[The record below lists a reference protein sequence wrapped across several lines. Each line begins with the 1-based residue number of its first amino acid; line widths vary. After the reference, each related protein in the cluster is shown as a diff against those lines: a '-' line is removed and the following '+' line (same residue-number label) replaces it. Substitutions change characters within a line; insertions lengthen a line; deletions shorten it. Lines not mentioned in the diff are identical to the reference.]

1 MVSSRQ
7 GPKSCAKNTALDAWA
22 GTKMAPVTLLTSV
35 DITHLLKA
43 WGDGDESALNRLTPL
58 VYAHLREQ
66 ARRYMRRERSG
77 VTLQSTA
84 LVHEV
89 YLRLVNTNEVACKDR
104 GHFFAL
110 ASQIMRRILVDAA
123 RFRAAAKRGGAIQ
136 TEHSPSVDIDQ
147 LTRLVGLHG
156 PLCARRRPREL
167 DANRSAASEG
177 HRTAVLRRPERRR
190 DCGGSRRVTA
200 DSDA

>member
-1 MVSSRQ
+1 V
-7 GPKSCAKNTALDAWA
+7 A
-22 GTKMAPVTLLTSV
+22 LLTSV

-89 YLRLVNTNEVACKDR
+89 YLRLVNTNEVECKDR
-104 GHFFAL
+104 AHFFAL

-123 RFRAAAKRGGAIQ
+123 RFRAAAKRGGTMQA
-136 TEHSPSVDIDQ
+136 EHSPSVDIDQ
-147 LTRLVGLHG
+147 LTVSSDSTA
-156 PLCARRRPREL
+156 LCALDDALESLAQIDPRRAKVIELRFFGGLSVDETAEALDVSPQTVMRDWRLARAWLSREL
-167 DANRSAASEG
+167 R
-177 HRTAVLRRPERRR
+177 
-190 DCGGSRRVTA
+190 
-200 DSDA
+200 

>member
-1 MVSSRQ
+1 
-7 GPKSCAKNTALDAWA
+7 
-22 GTKMAPVTLLTSV
+22 VTLLTSV

-77 VTLQSTA
+77 ATLQSTA

-89 YLRLVNTNEVACKDR
+89 YLRLVNTNEVECKDR

-123 RFRAAAKRGGAIQ
+123 RLRAAAKRGGALQ

-147 LTRLVGLHG
+147 LRVASDSTA
-156 PLCARRRPREL
+156 LCALDDALESLTQIDPRRAKVIELRFFGGLSVDETAEALDVSPQTVMRDWRLARAWLTREL
-167 DANRSAASEG
+167 RA
-177 HRTAVLRRPERRR
+177 
-190 DCGGSRRVTA
+190 
-200 DSDA
+200 